1 MAWQKASVSKGR
13 KGTPL
18 FSSWFTVVATALLF
32 SCGLSGCEI
41 HQASPVLYWGG
52 VPRAKDLPQ
61 LKAMGIKSIVNLRT
75 NSLPKKS
82 EIAHQLGLKVF
93 HIKTGV
99 FLTPEAPEIKQ
110 FLEILCNPENQ
121 PVFVCCTLGTDRT
134 GYYLAVYRMA
144 VEGWTIEQAYAE
156 MNQHGLKHW
165 WPTFTQYDDSLRS
178 NEAFIRSFASKLAC
192 SSCLESRP
200 QAQLSPAAL
209 GESIE
214 DPRAH

>member
-1 MAWQKASVSKGR
+1 MLAS
-13 KGTPL
+13 
-18 FSSWFTVVATALLF
+18 F
-32 SCGLSGCEI
+32 GLSACEV
-41 HQASPVLYWGG
+41 HQASPVLYWGE
-52 VPRAKDLPQ
+52 VPRAKELPK
-61 LKAMGIKSIVNLRT
+61 LKSLGIKSIVNLRT

-110 FLEILCNPENQ
+110 FLEILCNPDNQ

-192 SSCLESRP
+192 SSCLESTPR
-200 QAQLSPAAL
+200 AQLDTSTI
-209 GESIE
+209 GKGIE
-214 DPRAH
+214 DPRAQFGGQPQQEHAAPVDSRL